1 VAGHRKTKALMLLF
15 PLLWGISFIAGKVA
29 VRDFTPEV
37 TSFLRFL
44 IASVALFPFAFREP
58 STPGAFAPRRL
69 MILFLLGFTGIFAYH
84 VLFYYSLRYTS
95 AGNSSL
101 IISTD
106 SLMTVGL
113 AVVFLRER
121 LTWRKSSGIAL
132 GFLGVV
138 WIVSDGALVRLVSN
152 GPNRGHALALGAALA
167 WAIYSVLCRPVS
179 RLYTPLDLSWI
190 TWVVGAVLLS
200 PFLLEKGAV
209 RSMREASLLGWAS
222 VVYMAIFATGIGYF
236 LYLKGI
242 KELGASATAKFIF
255 LVPVYVLL
263 LARVFLGEPVP
274 PAKLAAAAVIIV
286 GLWVAEERSK
296 AVTEAG
302 R

>member
-1 VAGHRKTKALMLLF
+1 MAGHRKTKALMLLF

-69 MILFLLGFTGIFAYH
+69 LILFLLGFTGIFAYH

-152 GPNRGHALALGAALA
+152 GPNRGDALALGAALA
-167 WAIYSVLCRPVS
+167 RAIYSVL
-179 RLYTPLDLSWI
+179 
-190 TWVVGAVLLS
+190 
-200 PFLLEKGAV
+200 
-209 RSMREASLLGWAS
+209 
-222 VVYMAIFATGIGYF
+222 
-236 LYLKGI
+236 
-242 KELGASATAKFIF
+242 
-255 LVPVYVLL
+255 
-263 LARVFLGEPVP
+263 
-274 PAKLAAAAVIIV
+274 
-286 GLWVAEERSK
+286 
-296 AVTEAG
+296 
-302 R
+302 

>member
-1 VAGHRKTKALMLLF
+1 MAGSRTTRALMLLF
-15 PLLWGISFIAGKVA
+15 PMLWGISFIAGKVA

-37 TSFLRFL
+37 TSALRFL
-44 IASVALFPFAFREP
+44 IASVALLPFAFRRP
-58 STPGAFAPRRL
+58 SAPGAYAPRRL
-69 MILFLLGFTGIFAYH
+69 VILVLLGFIGIFGYH

-106 SLMTVGL
+106 SLMTVAL
-113 AVVFLRER
+113 AVAFLKER
-121 LTWRKSSGIAL
+121 MTWRKTLGIAL

-138 WIVSDGALVRLVSN
+138 WIVSDGAIVRLLRS
-152 GPNRGHALALGAALA
+152 GPNRGDALAFAAAVA

-179 RLYTPLDLSWI
+179 RLYAPLDLSWI
-190 TWVVGAVLLS
+190 TWVVGAALLS
-200 PFLLEKGAV
+200 PFLLERGAAASI
-209 RSMREASLLGWAS
+209 RNASLLGWAS
-222 VVYMAIFATGIGYF
+222 VAYMAIFATGIGYF

-263 LARVFLGEPVP
+263 LARLFLGEPVP
-274 PAKLAAAAVIIV
+274 PSKLIAAAVIIV
-286 GLWVAEERSK
+286 GLWVAQEPSNPVGEMS
-296 AVTEAG
+296 
-302 R
+302 